1 MHRLII
7 VGGGFAGLWATRS
20 LKSADIQITLIDR
33 RNHHLFQPLLYQVA
47 SAELASPDIAVP
59 LRHILKKQ
67 RNVQIWLGE
76 VIEVFPDRNVVVLDD
91 GRELEYDSL
100 LIATGATHAYFGN
113 PQWEKH
119 APGIKTLEDA
129 MHLRNKIFEAF
140 EYAETEP
147 DPEKKAAW
155 LNFAIVGGGPT
166 GVELAGALSEIAKH
180 TLRGEFR
187 SIDPGMATVR
197 LIEAGPKILGA
208 FSDEL
213 SSKAEMQLRR
223 LGVEVVTNCRVT
235 EINQHGYSLNGAF
248 VPCRTVIWAAGVQAS
263 PLGRRLNV
271 PLDRAGRVKVEKN
284 LSVPGHGNIF
294 VAGDLASIEVNG
306 RPVPG
311 VAPAAKQM
319 GAYVA
324 ELLKARLA
332 GRQEPVF
339 DYHDKGSLAIIGR
352 MAAVV
357 DVGKFK
363 LSGYIA
369 WHFWLTIHIF
379 ILIGFGNR
387 FVVMLNWGINYW
399 THRRFSRII
408 HENLKTVKNS
418 PAFDEQ

>member
-187 SIDPGMATVR
+187 SIDPGMAR
-197 LIEAGPKILGA
+197 PARK
-208 FSDEL
+208 
-213 SSKAEMQLRR
+213 SS
-223 LGVEVVTNCRVT
+223 G
-235 EINQHGYSLNGAF
+235 HF
-248 VPCRTVIWAAGVQAS
+248 RT
-263 PLGRRLNV
+263 
-271 PLDRAGRVKVEKN
+271 
-284 LSVPGHGNIF
+284 
-294 VAGDLASIEVNG
+294 
-306 RPVPG
+306 
-311 VAPAAKQM
+311 
-319 GAYVA
+319 
-324 ELLKARLA
+324 
-332 GRQEPVF
+332 
-339 DYHDKGSLAIIGR
+339 
-352 MAAVV
+352 
-357 DVGKFK
+357 
-363 LSGYIA
+363 
-369 WHFWLTIHIF
+369 
-379 ILIGFGNR
+379 
-387 FVVMLNWGINYW
+387 
-399 THRRFSRII
+399 
-408 HENLKTVKNS
+408 NS
-418 PAFDEQ
+418 PARLKCNCAGWA

>member
-76 VIEVFPDRNVVVLDD
+76 VIDVLPDRNVVVLDD

-166 GVELAGALSEIAKH
+166 GVELAGALSDIAKH

-187 SIDPGMATVR
+187 SIDP
-197 LIEAGPKILGA
+197 L
-208 FSDEL
+208 FSLHLHQSLLLLTFFPGREL
-213 SSKAEMQLRR
+213 KA
-223 LGVEVVTNCRVT
+223 
-235 EINQHGYSLNGAF
+235 
-248 VPCRTVIWAAGVQAS
+248 
-263 PLGRRLNV
+263 
-271 PLDRAGRVKVEKN
+271 
-284 LSVPGHGNIF
+284 IF
-294 VAGDLASIEVNG
+294 VQS
-306 RPVPG
+306 
-311 VAPAAKQM
+311 
-319 GAYVA
+319 
-324 ELLKARLA
+324 LLR
-332 GRQEPVF
+332 
-339 DYHDKGSLAIIGR
+339 
-352 MAAVV
+352 
-357 DVGKFK
+357 
-363 LSGYIA
+363 
-369 WHFWLTIHIF
+369 
-379 ILIGFGNR
+379 
-387 FVVMLNWGINYW
+387 
-399 THRRFSRII
+399 
-408 HENLKTVKNS
+408 
-418 PAFDEQ
+418 